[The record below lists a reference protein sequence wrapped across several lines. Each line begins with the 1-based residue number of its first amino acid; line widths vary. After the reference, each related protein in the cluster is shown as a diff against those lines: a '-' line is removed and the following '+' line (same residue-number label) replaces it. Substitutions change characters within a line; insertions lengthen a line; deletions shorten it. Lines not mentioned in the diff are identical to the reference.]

1 MYFLS
6 YMIYHVVI
14 YLIKFIVASGCDIIV
29 LRIIRAFLVSQFF
42 LAEKVH
48 SLSTEMQIA
57 LLHVSV
63 SISYL
68 HVGVGSVTYGYPT
81 PLKSVYV

>member
-1 MYFLS
+1 MYSLIFKIIIIS
-6 YMIYHVVI
+6 
-14 YLIKFIVASGCDIIV
+14 LIKLIVACGCEIIV
-29 LRIIRAFLVSQFF
+29 LRIIRAFL
-42 LAEKVH
+42 LAVKVL
-48 SLSTEMQIA
+48 SLLTEMQIA

-63 SISYL
+63 SIRYL

>member
-1 MYFLS
+1 MDIFFS
-6 YMIYHVVI
+6 IFI
-14 YLIKFIVASGCDIIV
+14 CSKFKKTNIRLIKLSVACGCEIVV
-29 LRIIRAFLVSQFF
+29 LRIIRAFLV
-42 LAEKVH
+42 AVKVL

-63 SISYL
+63 SIRYL